1 MEPFNP
7 LSAFFSR
14 VADDL
19 VQQTPF
25 PHVETHD
32 ALPRLYLEKVL
43 LHANR
48 LFSVRSTRKET
59 LEGSAGRHVFW
70 ISPRS
75 CNALPC
81 ELQDFWQDFY
91 SQMRSSDLRPLL
103 HHLMFPYLSSVT
115 KQDNLRI
122 DARIVE
128 ESVPSRLAAHIDRC
142 DKLLTCIIYLPS
154 QNDDEA
160 LGTCMYTGP
169 NERTP
174 VKMSR
179 YVLNQALSFPRTPN
193 SWHGGEW
200 LNSAPTTRR
209 TLQLFVKCCE

>member
-1 MEPFNP
+1 MSTFNP
-7 LSAFFSR
+7 LSIFFSR
-14 VADDL
+14 VTDGL

-25 PHVETHD
+25 PHVETEK
-32 ALPRLYLEKVL
+32 ALPSLYLEEL
-43 LHANR
+43 LQHTKRSFSER
-48 LFSVRSTRKET
+48 LACKNKLESST
-59 LEGSAGRHVFW
+59 GRHVFW

-75 CNALPC
+75 YSHFPY
-81 ELQDFWQDFY
+81 EVQSFWHDFY

-103 HHLMFPYLSSVT
+103 RHLVLPYVSSVT
-115 KQDNLRI
+115 EQDNLRI

-154 QNDDEA
+154 ENDDEG
-160 LGTCMYTGP
+160 LGTYMYASS
-169 NERTP
+169 NEPTP

-179 YVLNQALSFPRTPN
+179 YVLNQSLSFPRTPN

-200 LNSAPTTRR
+200 LNSTPTTRR
-209 TLQLFVKCCE
+209 TLQIFVRRCE